1 MNTLAHEG
9 RTFEIVDNIPKNY
22 HIWNIGHHM
31 MPGYLPLV
39 QINKDYHVI
48 GEPKAIKVK
57 DSEKVLKVS
66 IRGLGDIRKLQR
78 YIDKH
83 ENDATRERTVR
94 EAREA
99 LNVLLTV
106 NGSNNLQSA
115 RRL

>member
-1 MNTLAHEG
+1 MNTIVYEG
-9 RTFEIVDNIPKNY
+9 RTFEVVESIPRNY

-39 QINKDYHVI
+39 QVNEDCHVI
-48 GEPKAIKVK
+48 GEPKAIKAEG
-57 DSEKVLKVS
+57 SEKVLKVS

-83 ENDATRERTVR
+83 ENDTTRERTVR

-99 LNVLLTV
+99 LDVLLTV
-106 NGSNNLQSA
+106 NGANNL
-115 RRL
+115 